1 MNAEEFAQ
9 TYHVSRETL
18 TKLMAYQALLG
29 KWQQSVNLVGPTSLA
44 AFWQRHAAD
53 SAQILRHAPPV
64 AKTWL
69 DLGSGGGLRR
79 ELVLAIMLAEK
90 TPNARVHMV
99 ESDQKKATLSARRA
113 CRYRCV
119 GACPSQPH

>member
-1 MNAEEFAQ
+1 MLRRLNSPMNAEEFAQ

-18 TKLMAYQALLG
+18 TKLVAYQALLG

-53 SAQILRHAPPV
+53 SAQILRYAPI

-69 DLGSGGGLRR
+69 DLAAAAACGAGLGDYVGR
-79 ELVLAIMLAEK
+79 K
-90 TPNARVHMV
+90 NP
-99 ESDQKKATLSARRA
+99 QCA
-113 CRYRCV
+113 CIW
-119 GACPSQPH
+119 

>member
-53 SAQILRHAPPV
+53 SAQILRYAPPA

-69 DLGSGGGLRR
+69 DLGSGGGLPG
-79 ELVLAIMLAEK
+79 LVLAIMLAEK
-90 TPNARVHMV
+90 SPNARVHMV
-99 ESDQKKATLSARRA
+99 ESDR
-113 CRYRCV
+113 
-119 GACPSQPH
+119 

>member
-53 SAQILRHAPPV
+53 SAQILRYAPPA

-69 DLGSGGGLRR
+69 DLGSGGGLPG
-79 ELVLAIMLAEK
+79 LVLAIMLAEK
-90 TPNARVHMV
+90 APNARVHMV
-99 ESDQKKATLSARRA
+99 ESDR
-113 CRYRCV
+113 
-119 GACPSQPH
+119 